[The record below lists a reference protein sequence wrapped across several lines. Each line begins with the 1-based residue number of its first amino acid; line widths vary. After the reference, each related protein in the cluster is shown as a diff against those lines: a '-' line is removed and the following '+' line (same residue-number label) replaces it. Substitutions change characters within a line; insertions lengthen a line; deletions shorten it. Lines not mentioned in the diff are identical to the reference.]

1 MTRVG
6 EENGEVLDDGD
17 ALLMSLMGSAQ
28 NIEEDVMVQGSGL
41 SRGDKRRNA
50 KLARLRELV
59 PVEHAIVSIDLA
71 DRKQAVAVCDH
82 DSRVLARKTVRER
95 AWDLGSV
102 LDWAQR
108 VALKRGFAGVTVGCE
123 PTGHRWMVVNQLAAQ
138 RDMTL
143 VCVNPMLV
151 GKARENEDY
160 TRDKSDDKDA
170 MLIARLVAQ
179 LHCYVPE
186 CADETWARLRQ
197 LGARRE
203 RLVTEATACVQQVRD
218 LLECAWP
225 GVLEAAGDPFD
236 SVNWCAGL
244 AVVLDRCDGH
254 PERLARRGLARF
266 EAAVIRELPRW
277 GGQRRR
283 RAIIEAVYTALV
295 DPRGVMA
302 QRPGALERA
311 RAVLADWRSAKARLG
326 ETETRMTEVLDELGL
341 TALVTSIPGLS
352 VVGAAAILA
361 ETGDLA
367 RFDSPRAL
375 VKHAG
380 LCPRDNNSGT
390 FNGRARI
397 SRRGRPRLRL
407 AAWRAVW
414 GALSHNPVMAARYRY
429 LTSREHNQL
438 SDGQARAAIAAA
450 LLRWIHVVVT
460 QQVRWDATIAGVEVM
475 PLAA

>member
-1 MTRVG
+1 MTK
-6 EENGEVLDDGD
+6 
-17 ALLMSLMGSAQ
+17 
-28 NIEEDVMVQGSGL
+28 GSGL

-50 KLARLRELV
+50 KLAELRRLV
-59 PVEHAIVSIDLA
+59 PVDHAIVGIDLA
-71 DRKQAVAVCDH
+71 DKKQAVVVCDH
-82 DSRVLARKTVRER
+82 DSQVLARQTVKAK
-95 AWDLGSV
+95 AWELGPV
-102 LDWAQR
+102 LEWARR

-123 PTGHRWMVVNQLAAQ
+123 PTGHRWMVLNQLATQ

-151 GKARENEDY
+151 GRAREAEDY

-179 LHCYVPE
+179 LHCYAPE
-186 CADETWARLRQ
+186 RADETWARLRQ

-203 RLVTEATACVQQVRD
+203 RLVTEATACVQQLRD

-225 GVLEAAGDPFD
+225 GVLEAAAKPFE
-236 SVNWCAGL
+236 STNWCAAL
-244 AVVLDRCDGH
+244 AVVLERCNGH
-254 PERLARRGLARF
+254 PERLARLGLARF
-266 EAAVIRELPRW
+266 EAAVVRELPRW

-283 RAIIEAVYTALV
+283 RAIISAVFTALV
-295 DPRGVMA
+295 DPTGVMA

-311 RAVLADWRSAKARLG
+311 RDVLSDWRSATTRLA
-326 ETETRMTEVLDELGL
+326 EVETRMVEVLDELGL
-341 TALVTSIPGLS
+341 TGYVSSIPGIS
-352 VVGAAAILA
+352 AVGAAAMLA
-361 ETGDLA
+361 ETGDPT

-380 LCPRDNNSGT
+380 LCPRENASGT
-390 FNGRARI
+390 FQGRSRI

-414 GALSHNPVMAARYRY
+414 GALPHNPVMAARYRY
-429 LTSREHNQL
+429 LTTRERNKL
-438 SDGQARAAIAAA
+438 TDGQARAALAAA

-460 QQVRWDATIAGVEVM
+460 QGVHWDPAIAGASEM
-475 PLAA
+475 PAAA